1 MSAAQFLDEREGNE
15 KQRWP
20 QLTVRVG
27 WRLDP
32 LDLLARFKL
41 QPIWTDRLDTDERG
55 WTAAEPRTYP
65 ADRLAPPRSLPTSVN
80 L

>member
-1 MSAAQFLDEREGNE
+1 MSAAQFLDEGEGNE

-41 QPIWTDRLDTDERG
+41 QPIWTDRLDIDERG
-55 WTAAEPRTYP
+55 WTAAEPRIYP
-65 ADRLAPPRSLPTSVN
+65 AGRLAPPISLPTSVS